1 MLSGYSPDTPQ
12 SLSETRV
19 AGLTPA
25 GAATAGWVFLWRC
38 TRITAA
44 YNLTAQSA
52 QIAHIAQISQISQIA
67 QIA

>member
-1 MLSGYSPDTPQ
+1 M
-12 SLSETRV
+12 
-19 AGLTPA
+19 AGLTLA
-25 GAATAGWVFLWRC
+25 GAATVTAGWVFLWKC

>member
-1 MLSGYSPDTPQ
+1 M
-12 SLSETRV
+12 

-52 QIAHIAQISQISQIA
+52 QIAHIAQISQIA

>member
-19 AGLTPA
+19 AGLPLA
-25 GAATAGWVFLWRC
+25 GAATVTAGWVFLWRC

-52 QIAHIAQISQISQIA
+52 QIAHIAQISQIA